1 MREKMSEKEKVS
13 IYEKNFMDEW
23 TVDVISHILSFIKQ
37 PKTKAE
43 QQETESEKMELLKGK
58 KTNVDFF
65 EEKQQE
71 LEYYGSESDSVEN
84 EISLAVHSLE
94 QINAGIDESL
104 RAIAEKKVSLNATE
118 KKLVDMKAKNVGT
131 IKKYSTLFG
140 TTEEGD
146 KNDA

>member
-1 MREKMSEKEKVS
+1 
-13 IYEKNFMDEW
+13 
-23 TVDVISHILSFIKQ
+23 
-37 PKTKAE
+37 
-43 QQETESEKMELLKGK
+43 MELLKGK

-71 LEYYGSESDSVEN
+71 LEYYGSESNSVEN

-104 RAIAEKKVSLNATE
+104 RAIAEKKASLNATE

-131 IKKYSTLFG
+131 IKKYSALFD